1 MEFCV
6 NRGQTLIL
14 VMPQFFKVELFV
26 NKALNLPANLKQD
39 TFFLK

>member
-1 MEFCV
+1 
-6 NRGQTLIL
+6 
-14 VMPQFFKVELFV
+14 MPQVLKVELFV